1 MTERILMPTIKSNAQ
16 TNKLCQ
22 VFVIRPS
29 VDGSVEVFN
38 DAFHVCGLEC
48 YFHYALERRG
58 VNGEGQEGSIKT
70 RD

>member
-38 DAFHVCGLEC
+38 DAFH
-48 YFHYALERRG
+48 YALERRG

-70 RD
+70 RG

>member
-1 MTERILMPTIKSNAQ
+1 MPTIKSNAQ

-29 VDGSVEVFN
+29 VDGGVEVFN

-48 YFHYALERRG
+48 YFHYARERRG
-58 VNGEGQEGSIKT
+58 VNGG
-70 RD
+70 